1 MQIQMSN
8 VFKSYTTLN
17 KEQVIINNVSM
28 QFDRSKHYAIV
39 GASGSGKSTLL
50 HLLAGFDTPNAGSI
64 AYNASDITTLS
75 ANARECM
82 LVSTIG
88 IVFQQPYLI
97 HALSVLEN
105 VTIKY
110 HALEIPKKEA
120 DERGMQLL
128 ESVGLTH
135 KAHHHPATLSGG
147 QQQRIAILRALFG
160 NPVFLLADEPTGC
173 LDNRT
178 RTEVLDFML
187 QCAHESQMGMIVS
200 SHDPEVAH
208 AMHTILRL
216 HDGKLE
222 RAK

>member
-1 MQIQMSN
+1 MQIQMNN
-8 VFKSYTTLN
+8 VYKSYTTLN
-17 KEQVIINNVSM
+17 KEQVIINDISI
-28 QFDRSKHYAIV
+28 QFDRSMHYAIV

-50 HLLAGFDTPNAGSI
+50 HLLAGFDTPNAGSV
-64 AYNASDITTLS
+64 AYNCVNITALP
-75 ANARECM
+75 AKEREHM

-105 VTIKY
+105 VTIKH
-110 HALEIPKKEA
+110 HALGIPKKDA

-128 ESVGLTH
+128 ENVGLTH

-147 QQQRIAILRALFG
+147 QQQRVAILRALFG

-173 LDNRT
+173 LDSRT

-187 QCAHESQMGMIVS
+187 QCAHESQMGIIVS
-200 SHDPEVAH
+200 SHDPSVAD

-222 RAK
+222 QAK